1 MPISY
6 ICLDDE
12 AAAVEGLIQVL
23 DAANEELAIELR
35 PPALFDD
42 EIKQISK
49 SKCDGLLLDLRLD
62 KTPSQEG
69 VRVNYRAISLAQELR
84 TRMTE
89 GSIRPFPLVLWSVDA
104 NFQESYDR
112 DKTGHDLFDFHFSKR
127 RIDGEANKIAH
138 ELVALAK
145 GYEEINNLRSRTIK
159 NIYAR
164 LIDLEDE
171 FDVLDVRLANHI
183 ATERSFPTHVFADSL
198 LNDLIRCSGP
208 LINEAHLAA
217 RLGVNFRD
225 SGDWSKLISKFA
237 KDAKYTGVFGD
248 NWSRWWMYK
257 IIRNWNQI
265 YPNVPLQRLDAKQR
279 TEILIKKYKLK
290 NLVPYEPIVDGYDQK
305 YWNVCYLTGK
315 PVSPVN
321 SIRLSLERPE
331 WQDGVFAS
339 LQAILEREHKAQDIQ
354 IHPFEIDRVK
364 SILADLKNE

>member
-1 MPISY
+1 MTTNY

-12 AAAVEGLIQVL
+12 AGAVEGLIQVL
-23 DAANEELAIELR
+23 VAANETLSIELR
-35 PPALFDD
+35 PPTLFDD

-49 SKCDGLLLDLRLD
+49 SGCHGLLLDLRLD
-62 KTPSQEG
+62 KTPSPDG
-69 VRVNYRAISLAQELR
+69 TRVNYRAISLAQELR

-89 GSIRPFPLVLWSVDA
+89 GAIPSIPLVLWSVDA

-127 RIDGEANKIAH
+127 RIDTEANKISQ

-145 GYEEINNLRSRTIK
+145 GYAEINTLRSRTIK

-171 FDVLDVRLANHI
+171 FEVLDVRLANHI

-208 LINEAHLAA
+208 LVNQEHLAA
-217 RLGVNFRD
+217 RLGVNYRE
-225 SGDWSKLISKFA
+225 SEDWTKLISKFA

-248 NWSRWWMYK
+248 NWPRWWMYK

-265 YPNVPLQRLDAKQR
+265 HTEAPLQRLKASQR
-279 TEILIKKYKLK
+279 VEILRKKYKLK
-290 NLVPYEPIVDGYDQK
+290 NLVAYNPIADGYDEK
-305 YWNVCYLTGK
+305 FWNVCYLTGK

-321 SIRLSLERPE
+321 SVRLSLERPE

-339 LQAILEREHKAQDIQ
+339 LQSVLEREHKAQDIQ

-364 SILADLKNE
+364 GILADLKNE